1 VTDSTGVGANIAR
14 ARKLRGYTQERLAG
28 EITYSVSML
37 RKVERGL
44 EPASPAFL
52 SAAARALRVDIND
65 LTGAPYRETIE
76 LDGGLD
82 GLSDLRAILA
92 EGFHVRA
99 TEPQP
104 LDELAAEV
112 DRVNLLYR
120 NDRGRQALAKLPILI
135 RQLHGALHN
144 ASTEAERSAVYSQL
158 ASAYVTAE
166 RIARRFGYL
175 PLTTPTLDRLEVF
188 AERADDPLYVAQ
200 ALVKR
205 ARVLMYHDSYD
216 VGLTLVEQ
224 GLSKI
229 EGTDERALA
238 VRGYGHLAG
247 AIVAARGRK
256 PDVARAHIAEARSV
270 AEHVDGESD
279 AYGTLFGLANVGIH
293 SVAVELEAGD
303 PATAARQGST
313 LRLPKSIAA
322 PRAGHH
328 WQDTARA
335 FLLAG
340 DPGNSLKALNRARKA
355 APQQTR
361 LHPMVRE
368 TLRGIATLE
377 RRKSDTVSN
386 FVDWLGPSA
395 VL

>member
-1 VTDSTGVGANIAR
+1 MTDSTGVGANIAR
-14 ARKLRGYTQERLAG
+14 ARKLRGFTQDRLAR
-28 EITYSVSML
+28 EIGYSISMT
-37 RKVERGL
+37 RKVERGQ

-52 SAAARALRVDIND
+52 SAAARVLRVDVDD

-76 LDGGLD
+76 QDGGLD

-92 EGFHVRA
+92 EGLHVRA
-99 TEPQP
+99 IEPQP
-104 LDELAAEV
+104 LDDLTAEL

-120 NDRGRQALAKLPILI
+120 NDKGRQALAKLPIII
-135 RQLHGALHN
+135 RQLHGAAHN
-144 ASTEAERSAVYSQL
+144 STTDAERSAVYSL
-158 ASAYVTAE
+158 LSSAYVTAE

-205 ARVLMYHDSYD
+205 ARVLMYHDIYD
-216 VGLTLVEQ
+216 VGLSLVEQ
-224 GLSKI
+224 GLNEI
-229 EGTDERALA
+229 EGNDESALA

-270 AEHVDGESD
+270 AEHVQGESD
-279 AYGTLFGLANVGIH
+279 AYGTLFGVANVGIH

-303 PATAARQGST
+303 PATAAREGAA

-335 FLLAG
+335 YLLAG
-340 DPGNSLKALNRARKA
+340 DPGNALKALNRARKV

-368 TLRGIATLE
+368 TLRGIAMLE
-377 RRKSDTVSN
+377 RRKSDTVTN
-386 FVDWLGPSA
+386 FVDWLGPNA